1 MKCLASKNKTE
12 MQKIKNRVIDNSVKI
27 YHIATI
33 SVLVEKYG
41 FGNEKMCKIL
51 HYLDERAES
60 INYEYISIVELEDV
74 LKEEY
79 DICFNDCFEHTEYH
93 SKGAVITNSSE
104 SATLRFFIISVAS
117 ILTDKF
123 GIGKQKVT
131 QIIKSIMCRA
141 DDILNNK
148 ISGSDIEKLLKD
160 KYDIEVDS

>member
-12 MQKIKNRVIDNSVKI
+12 MQKIKKSVIDDSVNV

-60 INYEYISIVELEDV
+60 IKYEYISIVELEDV

-79 DICFNDCFEHTEYH
+79 DICFSDYFVHSEYK
-93 SKGAVITNSSE
+93 SKGEVIINSSG
-104 SATLRFFIISVAS
+104 SASLRFFIVSVAS

-123 GIGKQKVT
+123 GIGKHKVT

-141 DDILNNK
+141 NDILSNK
-148 ISGSDIEKLLKD
+148 ISICDIEKLLKE
-160 KYDIEVDS
+160 KHDIEIG